1 MAPEGRHEVR
11 ELRSMEGCGVNG
23 KSWPILTHL
32 PTTLNR
38 IAEGWR
44 RFPKSDRYFR
54 IPVSFAFV
62 ALLVWVP
69 RIYVLATEIPP
80 FEQLQ
85 RSSGEIYFEDAAR
98 AGWRTTL
105 KTDQGTLSFSCWTG
119 VGSTCIFS
127 PNLNEWQSRPA
138 TVWWFHSPNLY
149 TGDQFAAQVEIDG
162 VIVLSYQDSVRRL
175 QIAKESAPVVIVIF
189 LILPFFYWANQIRL
203 NLKKEVT
210 PHE

>member
-1 MAPEGRHEVR
+1 M
-11 ELRSMEGCGVNG
+11 
-23 KSWPILTHL
+23 
-32 PTTLNR
+32 NR